1 MSAAASRACPPMPWL
16 VARASRR
23 RRRHRMIVAIQ
34 ASGSPAASSQ
44 RLGLVGSQWP
54 QGWPREMKA
63 ADRGRGAPV
72 ILPVHHHELDAPGL
86 LMRTRR
92 RHRLSPV
99 LQGRPAGLAAG
110 QIIGAQQHRDIVG
123 ARRRRDQG
131 RRERFWALEFA
142 DEKPGRSEPL
152 LGRAGLASA
161 QKARRVPSSGQ
172 RLLADAPG
180 QGRLARALGASDPD
194 LMFECWIRHG
204 RLGLLGDDVRAS
216 LGGIGR
222 WTRAHPAL
230 APAPP
235 GRAWVP
241 GRPPSH

>member
-1 MSAAASRACPPMPWL
+1 MSAAASLACPPMPWL

-72 ILPVHHHELDAPGL
+72 ILPIHHHQLAAPGL
-86 LMRTRR
+86 LTRTHR

-110 QIIGAQQHRDIVG
+110 QIIGAQQHRDMVG

-131 RRERFWALEFA
+131 RSERFRALELA

-161 QKARRVPSSGQ
+161 KKARRVPSSGQ
-172 RLLADAPG
+172 RLLVDAPG
-180 QGRLARALGASDPD
+180 QGRLA
-194 LMFECWIRHG
+194 
-204 RLGLLGDDVRAS
+204 
-216 LGGIGR
+216 
-222 WTRAHPAL
+222 
-230 APAPP
+230 
-235 GRAWVP
+235 
-241 GRPPSH
+241 